1 MLNPLVFSLNNVIFF
16 IVILMSKK
24 TIVINPAFMAVSGN
38 GIGGGGG
45 GGGGGASTL
54 KRRPKKEK
62 PQMAVIQPTQLRK
75 QLLTKIKD
83 YQNKVERAETKKTNG
98 NNLAEDEKEFND
110 DFNKTLGFLEILSNN
125 KKKEERIDTKQPI
138 SDPIHNKQDHNK
150 HMRTTLK
157 KPHTHIATELPPE
170 LSLNYNTAN
179 TANTASD
186 ITHNVFSAPLIVLDK
201 ISSIENIPEH
211 STPQICFPDNNIV
224 PYGNLKNGTKPTFR
238 QWSNKTIK
246 NSGNSISMPGIKPG
260 IRIMEEKDILPVS
273 NSNIPISSISTSPR
287 QDTLEKIKEEY
298 RAEKAASRPA
308 AKPSIIDTDTSIENI
323 SLPPP
328 QIKRTRISKTL
339 KHNLGKHGNK
349 VAVLIK
355 NMKTR
360 KLVQHEYALLKQK
373 GILEIKNHLREKNL
387 MKVDSNAPADVLRQ
401 MYEQSILTGDV
412 DNRAKDVLIHNY
424 MSKM

>member
-1 MLNPLVFSLNNVIFF
+1 
-16 IVILMSKK
+16 MSKK

-38 GIGGGGG
+38 G

-138 SDPIHNKQDHNK
+138 SDTIHNKQVHNK

-157 KPHTHIATELPPE
+157 KPHTGIHIATELPPE
-170 LSLNYNTAN
+170 LSLDYNTANTSNTSNIANTAN
-179 TANTASD
+179 TANQVSD

-201 ISSIENIPEH
+201 VSSNENIPEH
-211 STPQICFPDNNIV
+211 STPQICFPDNSIV

-246 NSGNSISMPGIKPG
+246 NRNSGNSISMPGIKPG
-260 IRIMEEKDILPVS
+260 IRIMEEKDILPLP
-273 NSNIPISSISTSPR
+273 NIPISSLTSPR

-308 AKPSIIDTDTSIENI
+308 AKPIIIDTDTSIENI

-387 MKVDSNAPADVLRQ
+387 MKADSNAPADVLRQ

-412 DNRAKDVLIHNY
+412 DNRSKDVLIHNY